1 MTGIPLVNSNSVDDI
16 NTSIIAIKKGMKSS
30 GETEVNVNV
39 NLPDTA
45 IPVDEVTSGNMH
57 SVTSNA
63 VYQSQK
69 WFYKTISI
77 GASGIYPIAL
87 PSGIQNYECL
97 VYEAQRHIT
106 YRGIHIAGSGD
117 VIIGCSASQYGALDN
132 SQVTMGNNTIAFGA
146 ETVRGNV
153 TIYYRPINLELIN

>member
-1 MTGIPLVNSNSVDDI
+1 
-16 NTSIIAIKKGMKSS
+16 
-30 GETEVNVNV
+30 
-39 NLPDTA
+39 
-45 IPVDEVTSGNMH
+45 MH

-77 GASGIYPIAL
+77 GASGTYPITL

-97 VYEAQRHIT
+97 VYETQRHIT

-117 VIIGCSASQYGALDN
+117 VYIGCYSSQYGSVDN
-132 SQVTMGNNTIAFGA
+132 SQVIMGNNTIAFGA
-146 ETVRGNV
+146 ETVRENV